1 MSRNFSAIATS
12 LPAAIAVSVVARVAF
27 AIDQARQMPANLR
40 GLVPFLN
47 EAGNIAFSLVK
58 GHGYSSPWW
67 QETGPTAWLTPV
79 YPWIVTIVYRVFGI
93 HTPRAF
99 YAAVA
104 LNIIFSAA
112 TCVPI
117 FLIGKKIAG
126 SGVGYGAAWLWAIFP
141 NAILIPYEW
150 IWDTSLSA
158 LLMALLLWA
167 TLELPPATLE
177 LSQAL
182 RWRPWILYGALWG
195 FALMTNPALGSMLP
209 VLLGWAAYRA
219 MREHQIPLSR
229 PLLALGIAILCCVPW
244 TVRNYLAFHK
254 FVPLRSNFAL
264 ELWAGNNESFDPNS
278 QTVPPSDPQREEL
291 RKYVRQ
297 GETAYMAEKWQLAAV
312 FIRTHPRLEIVLWWR
327 RFLATWLGSETP
339 VKSFQ
344 DAETLLVRVVLITNL
359 LAGLGTLA
367 GIVAL
372 LRRRSIYGLPLAAF
386 PILYPVIYYATHP
399 SLRYRHPIDPVLVIL
414 VAVALAGLFPP
425 RGVAAVSDATHDS
438 SSRARTNSA
447 LPAS

>member
-1 MSRNFSAIATS
+1 
-12 LPAAIAVSVVARVAF
+12 
-27 AIDQARQMPANLR
+27 
-40 GLVPFLN
+40 VPFLN

-79 YPWIVTIVYRVFGI
+79 YPWIVTIIYRVFGI

-117 FLIGKKIAG
+117 FFIGKKIAG

-167 TLELPPATLE
+167 TLELPSA
-177 LSQAL
+177 AL
-182 RWRPWILYGALWG
+182 GLPHASRWRPWVLYGALWG

-219 MREHQIPLSR
+219 AREHQIHLSR
-229 PLLALGIAILCCVPW
+229 PLLALSIAVLCCVPW
-244 TVRNYLAFHK
+244 TIRNYVAFHK
-254 FVPLRSNFAL
+254 FVPMRSNFPL
-264 ELWAGNNESFDPNS
+264 ELWAGNNESFDENS
-278 QTVPPSDPQREEL
+278 QIVPPSDPEREEL
-291 RKYVRQ
+291 RKYIHM
-297 GETAYMAEKWQLAAV
+297 GETAYMAEKWKIAKT
-312 FIRTHPRLEIVLWWR
+312 FIVTHPHLEVVLWGR
-327 RFLATWLGSETP
+327 RFLAIWTGSETP
-339 VKSFQ
+339 VEGFQ
-344 DAETLLVRVVLITNL
+344 DAETALVRVVLVTNL
-359 LAGLGTLA
+359 LVGLGTLA
-367 GIVAL
+367 GIVMLIRRHSVYAL
-372 LRRRSIYGLPLAAF
+372 MLAAF

-399 SLRYRHPIDPVLVIL
+399 SLRYRHPIDPILLIL
-414 VAVALAGLFPP
+414 VAVALAGLFP
-425 RGVAAVSDATHDS
+425 RHSTVAVSDTSVDS
-438 SSRARTNSA
+438 SSLTRTNSA
-447 LPAS
+447 LPTS

>member
-1 MSRNFSAIATS
+1 MIRKFSAVATS
-12 LPAAIAVSVVARVAF
+12 LPAVIVVSLVARIAF

-47 EAGNIAFSLVK
+47 EAGNIAFSLAK

-79 YPWIVTIVYRVFGI
+79 YPWIVSILYRAFGI
-93 HTPRAF
+93 HTVRAF
-99 YAAVA
+99 VAAVA
-104 LNIIFSAA
+104 LNIILSAA

-117 FLIGKKIAG
+117 FFIGKKIAG

-167 TLELPPATLE
+167 TLELPRAGLE
-177 LSQAL
+177 SPQAF
-182 RWRPWILYGALWG
+182 RSRPWVIYGTLWG
-195 FALMTNPALGSMLP
+195 LALMTNPALGSMLP

-219 MREHQIPLSR
+219 LRELQIPLSW
-229 PLLALGIAILCCVPW
+229 PLLALGIAVLCCVPW

-264 ELWAGNNESFDPNS
+264 ELWAGNNDSFDPNS
-278 QTVPPSDPQREEL
+278 QAVPPVDPQREEL
-291 RKYVRQ
+291 RKYIRQ
-297 GETAYMAEKWQLAAV
+297 GETAYMAEKWQLATT
-312 FIRTHPRLEIVLWWR
+312 FIRRHPRLELVLWWR
-327 RFLATWLGSETP
+327 RFLATWIGSETP
-339 VKSFQ
+339 VKSYEEA
-344 DAETLLVRVVLITNL
+344 DTALVRVVLITNL
-359 LAGLGTLA
+359 LVGLGTLA

-372 LRRRSIYGLPLAAF
+372 IRKRSIFAVPLAAF
-386 PILYPVIYYATHP
+386 PIVFPVIYYATHP
-399 SLRYRHPIDPVLVIL
+399 SLRYRHPIDPVLLIL
-414 VAVALAGLFPP
+414 VAVALAAPFSRYGGP
-425 RGVAAVSDATHDS
+425 AVSGEAPDS
-438 SSRARTNSA
+438 QSPHLPESR
-447 LPAS
+447 